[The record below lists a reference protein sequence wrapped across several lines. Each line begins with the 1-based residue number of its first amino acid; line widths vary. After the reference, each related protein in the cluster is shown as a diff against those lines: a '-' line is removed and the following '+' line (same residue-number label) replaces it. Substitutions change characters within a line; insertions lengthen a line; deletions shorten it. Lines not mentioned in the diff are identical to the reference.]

1 MHNSQSFGHLG
12 QDLNVTSVPLD
23 HIKPHKN
30 NPRTHSKKQVEQI
43 AASMKEFGWTNP
55 ILIDNDRNIIAGHGR
70 LEAAKLIG
78 LGKVPTIKLGHL
90 SEAQKKAYVIA
101 DNKLAENAGWD
112 IALLEIEIQ
121 SITEL
126 DIDYDLTLTGFE
138 TGEIDFLLYSE
149 EEDIEEAKVPE
160 PLAKPMSK
168 SGDLWYLGHHRLLCA
183 DSTKKKSYSILMGD
197 HKAQMVFTDPPYNV
211 PINGHVCGK
220 GQKKHDEFQMASGEM
235 SKVQFTA
242 FLTNVTKYLRASSC
256 LGSLHYICMDWRHMQ
271 ELLDAGQHY
280 SELKNLCVWNKSNGG
295 MGSFYR
301 SKHELVFV
309 FKHGEEAH
317 INNVELGKN
326 GRYRTNVWDYAG
338 VNTFQNTKDLEMH
351 PTVKPVAM
359 IKDAIMDCTKRGDLV
374 LDAFGGSG
382 STLIAAEDCN
392 RKAYLME
399 IDPGYVDV
407 ILQRYWDHTGI
418 EPVHE
423 NGSTFSK
430 MMEVRH
436 V

>member
-1 MHNSQSFGHLG
+1 MHDSQSFGHLG
-12 QDLNVTSVPLD
+12 QDLNVTPVPLD
-23 HIKPHKN
+23 HLKPHKN

-55 ILIDNDRNIIAGHGR
+55 ILIDDEHNIIAGHGR
-70 LEAAKLIG
+70 LDAAKLIG
-78 LGKVPTIKLGHL
+78 LEKVPVIKLSHL
-90 SEAQKKAYVIA
+90 SETQKKAYIIA

-112 IALLEIEIQ
+112 IELLEIEIQ
-121 SITEL
+121 DIAEL

-138 TGEIDFLLYSE
+138 TSEIDVLLDTE
-149 EEDIEEAKVPE
+149 EENLEEPKIPE
-160 PLAKPMSK
+160 PPTKPVSK
-168 SGDLWYLGHHRLLCA
+168 PGDLWCLGHHRLLCA
-183 DSTKKKSYSILMGD
+183 DATKTKSYSLLMGD
-197 HKAQMVFTDPPYNV
+197 DKAQMVFTDPPYNV

-220 GQKKHDEFQMASGEM
+220 GQKKHKEFQMASGEM
-235 SKVQFTA
+235 SESQFIE
-242 FLTNVTKYLRASSC
+242 FLTTVIKHLKTSSC
-256 LGSLHYICMDWRHMQ
+256 LGSLHYICMDWRHMR
-271 ELLDAGQHY
+271 ELLDAGQNY
-280 SELKNLCVWNKSNGG
+280 TELKNLCIWNKTNGG
-295 MGSFYR
+295 MGSLYR

-309 FKHGEEAH
+309 FKHGTKAH

-359 IKDAIMDCTKRGDLV
+359 IKDAIMDCTKRGNIV
-374 LDAFGGSG
+374 LDVFGGSG
-382 STLIAAEDCN
+382 STLIAAEDCK

-418 EPVHE
+418 EPVHAD
-423 NGSTFSK
+423 GTTFSER
-430 MMEVRH
+430 MEAQNV
-436 V
+436 

>member
-1 MHNSQSFGHLG
+1 MHDSQNFGHLG

-23 HIKPHKN
+23 HLKPHKN

-55 ILIDNDRNIIAGHGR
+55 ILIDEEHNIIAGHGR
-70 LEAAKLIG
+70 LEAARLVG
-78 LGKVPTIKLGHL
+78 LKQVPVIELSHL
-90 SEAQKKAYVIA
+90 SEAQKKAYIIA

-112 IALLEIEIQ
+112 IELLEIEIQ
-121 SITEL
+121 GITEL
-126 DIDYDLTLTGFE
+126 DFDYDLTLTGFE
-138 TGEIDFLLYSE
+138 TGEIDLLLHTE
-149 EEDIEEAKVPE
+149 EEDLEEAKIPE
-160 PLAKPMSK
+160 PPKKPISK
-168 SGDLWYLGHHRLLCA
+168 LGDLWHLGHHRLLCA
-183 DSTKKKSYSILMGD
+183 DATKKKSYTVLMGD

-220 GQKKHDEFQMASGEM
+220 GKKKHDEFQMASGEM
-235 SKVQFTA
+235 SEAQFSA
-242 FLTNVTKYLRASSC
+242 FLTTITKHLRASSY
-256 LGSLHYICMDWRHMQ
+256 LGSLHYICMDWRHMR
-271 ELLDAGQHY
+271 ELLDAGQNY
-280 SELKNLCVWNKSNGG
+280 TELKNLCVWNKTNGG
-295 MGSFYR
+295 MGSLYR

-309 FKHGEEAH
+309 FKHGTKAH

-351 PTVKPVAM
+351 PTVKPIAM
-359 IKDAIMDCTKRGDLV
+359 IKDAIMDCTKRSDIV
-374 LDAFGGSG
+374 LDVFGGSG
-382 STLIAAEDCN
+382 STLIAAEDCK

-399 IDPGYVDV
+399 IGPGYVDV

-418 EPVHE
+418 EPIHE
-423 NGSTFSK
+423 NGSTLSE
-430 MMEVRH
+430 MREVRN

>member
-1 MHNSQSFGHLG
+1 MSKASAFGHLG
-12 QDLNVTSVPLD
+12 HNLKIKNINCSDL
-23 HIKPHKN
+23 KPYKN
-30 NPRTHSKKQVEQI
+30 NPRTHSKKKVEQL
-43 AASMKEFGWTNP
+43 ASSMKEFGWTNP

-78 LGKVPTIKLGHL
+78 LEKVPTIELGHL
-90 SEAQKKAYVIA
+90 SQAQKKAYIIA

-112 IALLEIEIQ
+112 IELLEIEIQ
-121 SITEL
+121 GITEL
-126 DIDYDLTLTGFE
+126 DVDYDLTLTGFE
-138 TGEIDFLLYSE
+138 TGEIDLLLYTE
-149 EEDIEEAKVPE
+149 EEDLEEAKIPE
-160 PLAKPMSK
+160 PPKKPISK
-168 SGDLWYLGHHRLLCA
+168 LGDLWHLGHHRLLCA
-183 DSTKKKSYSILMGD
+183 DATKKKSYTVLMGD

-220 GQKKHDEFQMASGEM
+220 GKKKHDEFQMASGEM
-235 SKVQFTA
+235 SEAQFSA
-242 FLTNVTKYLRASSC
+242 FLTTITKHLRASSY
-256 LGSLHYICMDWRHMQ
+256 LGSLHYICMDWRHMR
-271 ELLDAGQHY
+271 ELLDAGQNY
-280 SELKNLCVWNKSNGG
+280 TELKNLCVWNKTNGG
-295 MGSFYR
+295 MGSLYR

-309 FKHGEEAH
+309 FKHGIKAH

-351 PTVKPVAM
+351 PTVKPIAM
-359 IKDAIMDCTKRGDLV
+359 IKDAIMDCTKRNNIV
-374 LDAFGGSG
+374 LDVFGGSG
-382 STLIAAEDCN
+382 STLIAAEECK

-423 NGSTFSK
+423 NGSTLSE
-430 MMEVRH
+430 MREVRN